1 MYRILDHNI
10 ARSCSAAPPRCLHSL
25 HKQMHGLHAEATVA
39 TGQKMPQEEEQEQEE
54 EEERRSR
61 TRRVRSVIK
70 ARQARSVIL
79 AAAPPAP
86 RASANTS
93 RPRAPFYREQILH
106 STTALQK
113 NTCSMG
119 GENTF
124 HRIARENTFYLF
136 PPRNPDLPA
145 SPECECPVS
154 STWTCNIRIKS
165 RTCTKSRALRHVK
178 QNK

>member
-54 EEERRSR
+54 QEERRSRRSR
-61 TRRVRSVIK
+61 TRRVRSVTK
-70 ARQARSVIL
+70 ARQARSVKL
-79 AAAPPAP
+79 AEAPRAP

-93 RPRAPFYREQILH
+93 RPRVPFYREQLLH

-113 NTCSMG
+113 HTCSMG
-119 GENTF
+119 RENTF

-136 PPRNPDLPA
+136 PTPTSPHLLSA
-145 SPECECPVS
+145 S
-154 STWTCNIRIKS
+154 
-165 RTCTKSRALRHVK
+165 ALFRVLGHAIYAPNLVHAPSLGHLDM
-178 QNK
+178 